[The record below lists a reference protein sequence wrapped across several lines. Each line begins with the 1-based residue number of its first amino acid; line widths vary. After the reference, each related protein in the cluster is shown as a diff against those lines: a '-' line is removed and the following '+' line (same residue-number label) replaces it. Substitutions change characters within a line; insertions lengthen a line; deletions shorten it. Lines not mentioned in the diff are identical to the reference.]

1 MLKVAVTGN
10 AGSGKS
16 SLARIWS
23 REGVPVV
30 SADDLARA
38 AVAPGTPGLATVA
51 EAFGPGVLREDGTL
65 DRSALRALVF
75 QDQALRSRLERILH
89 PIIRSFRDEWIA
101 REARRGSLLVVAE
114 IPLLF
119 EAGLEEEYDVVVLVD
134 APYEE
139 RLRRLTTMRG
149 LEEEEARKILD
160 AQMPQEEKVPRAS
173 YVIHN
178 HGSEGDL
185 EIRALALLDLL
196 RARASRR
203 PDS

>member
-38 AVAPGTPGLATVA
+38 AVAPGTPGLAAVT
-51 EAFGPGVLREDGTL
+51 EAFGPAVLREDGTL
-65 DRSALRALVF
+65 DRSALRDLVF
-75 QDQALRSRLERILH
+75 RDQELRSRLEEILH
-89 PIIRSFRDEWIA
+89 PIIRSSRDEWIA
-101 REARRGSLLVVAE
+101 REVKRGSLLVVAE

-119 EAGLEEEYDVVVLVD
+119 ETGLDGEYDVVVLVD

-139 RLRRLTTMRG
+139 RLRRLTRLRG
-149 LEEEEARKILD
+149 LEEGEARRILD
-160 AQMPQEEKVPRAS
+160 AQMPPEEKVPRAS
-173 YVIHN
+173 YVVHN
-178 HGSEGDL
+178 HGSEEDL

-196 RARASRR
+196 RARAARR
-203 PDS
+203 PGS